1 MSRLAL
7 AQPAARPSLPARAL
21 LSGPAGSGKTRSALI
36 VAEVLAE
43 GGPILMIDTEK
54 RSGLTYADDFTFT
67 HIDWQP
73 PYDPRELGRTL
84 ADARDYAVVIVDS
97 LSHFWRG
104 QGGVLDIAGGKF
116 TGWKD
121 ARPAHMD
128 LVEAMLVCQ
137 GHFIG
142 CARSKMEHVQEMENG
157 KHVVKKLGMAV
168 VQDDELEYELNVAVE
183 MDMTHAMAV
192 SKSRTVAVPVG
203 RTFTAG
209 HAEEFAVLY
218 RDWLKG
224 GEPPAPPKVVADIRK
239 RVKALPERERR
250 ECGAQFLAQ
259 IGRPEHLR
267 ASQIADA
274 ETMVARFEAEVAADG
289 EHRDVEVS
297 GSTAVLAQATGMGQP
312 AGVDAPQGRPTLVP
326 DADDTDPP
334 AFTRGDFDEA
344 LTAAGKP
351 PGRVMLR
358 ARKTAES
365 LGEPVPAGLDAIKP
379 GVLLDSLV
387 AWLRGE
393 AA

>member
-1 MSRLAL
+1 MSRLNL
-7 AQPAARPSLPARAL
+7 AQPATRPSLPARAL

-36 VAEVLAE
+36 VAETLAE

-84 ADARDYAVVIVDS
+84 ADAGEYAVIIVDS

-128 LVEAMLVCQ
+128 LVEAMLACK

-142 CARSKMEHVQEMENG
+142 CARSKMEHVQELENG

-168 VQDDELEYELNVAVE
+168 VQDDELEYELNVAAE
-183 MDMTHAMAV
+183 LDMTHALTV

-209 HAEEFAVLY
+209 HAAEFAVLY

-224 GEPPAPPKVVADIRK
+224 GEPPAPTAVVADLRR
-239 RVKALPERERR
+239 RVKALPASARK
-250 ECGAQFLAQ
+250 ECGDQFLAQ
-259 IGRPEHLR
+259 LGRPEHLR
-267 ASQIADA
+267 ASQVDDA
-274 ETMVARFEAEVAADG
+274 ERMVARFEAEAA
-289 EHRDVEVS
+289 E
-297 GSTAVLAQATGMGQP
+297 APP
-312 AGVDAPQGRPTLVP
+312 APETPPQGRRL
-326 DADDTDPP
+326 AIAEDPEQG
-334 AFTRGDFDEA
+334 T
-344 LTAAGKP
+344 
-351 PGRVMLR
+351 
-358 ARKTAES
+358 
-365 LGEPVPAGLDAIKP
+365 LDAA
-379 GVLLDSLV
+379 S
-387 AWLRGE
+387 
-393 AA
+393 